1 MSFIMFITRFAIFL
15 TVMSY
20 VLMGNTI
27 TAENVF
33 VITSYYQ
40 ILRQTMTV
48 YFPQGVAQ
56 VSRNIINTNQNNI

>member
-1 MSFIMFITRFAIFL
+1 MFITRFAIFL